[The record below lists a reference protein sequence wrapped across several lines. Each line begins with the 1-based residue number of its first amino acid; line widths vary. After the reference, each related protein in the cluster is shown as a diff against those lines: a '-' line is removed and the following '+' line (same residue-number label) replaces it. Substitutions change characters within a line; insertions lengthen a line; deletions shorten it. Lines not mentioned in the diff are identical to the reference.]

1 VIAILEPLSRLPGV
15 ELVMLIA
22 HDGVPIASAGRAVSP
37 ADGAATPEN
46 QVSLNDRQDGLA
58 ALSASWL
65 NELSQAVAPLSWN
78 APERVC
84 LRAAR
89 GTLVLRRAESA
100 VLVVLLSR
108 EASPEDVRL
117 SMDGTLARI
126 ERSCL
131 GRGTSARAGEAPAAR
146 DPELPAPFAAQAS
159 TDPPPDDSQTPAEP
173 AKRSHPGN

>member
-15 ELVMLIA
+15 ELVMLIS
-22 HDGVPIASAGRAVSP
+22 HDGVPIAWAGRGNPP
-37 ADGAATPEN
+37 ADGALAPEK
-46 QVSLNDRQDGLA
+46 QAAVNDRQEALA

-65 NELSQAVAPLSWN
+65 NELTQAVAPLSWN

-100 VLVVLLSR
+100 VLIVLLAR

-131 GRGTSARAGEAPAAR
+131 GRGSARASEAPAAR

-159 TDPPPDDSQTPAEP
+159 TDSSPDDSQAPAES